1 LASPVSANNDVI
13 TGSTVLPKPIT
24 EHSGARILSPLSS
37 GHTQNSQG
45 EPLDIT
51 PVNFSFGEVRS
62 DDPRTALLST
72 VLDSSP
78 FLATDSTLE
87 TETSA
92 FNDISNNAELL
103 TTCHVTNTVPTL
115 PLAPATIVSSLDV
128 SVLTPVD
135 TDAHMNTREVLPCEY
150 IQHLVCDAETPG
162 LFPGQTTGALR
173 TSSCPVKTLAGHTS
187 SSPDVESPDISVH
200 LTSPVSSPQTD
211 CDTSAIESMAGG
223 GEIDYSS
230 SNTEISRYPAITMSS
245 PNFGLH
251 EDEPS
256 SSPSPPHEPTSTK
269 RGQYN
274 GSAEVRFQKLS

>member
-1 LASPVSANNDVI
+1 M
-13 TGSTVLPKPIT
+13 
-24 EHSGARILSPLSS
+24 
-37 GHTQNSQG
+37 
-45 EPLDIT
+45 
-51 PVNFSFGEVRS
+51 NFSSGEVRS

-103 TTCHVTNTVPTL
+103 TTCQCTNTVPTL

-135 TDAHMNTREVLPCEY
+135 TDAHMITREVLPCEY
-150 IQHLVCDAETPG
+150 IQHLVYDAETPG

-173 TSSCPVKTLAGHTS
+173 TLSCPVKTLAGHTS
-187 SSPDVESPDISVH
+187 SSPDVESPGISVH

-223 GEIDYSS
+223 GEIGYSS
-230 SNTEISRYPAITMSS
+230 SKTDISGYPAITMSS